1 MTNKHRDKRQ
11 GYFREE
17 WTPRKSK
24 RSLWRERRIEYLQ
37 RRLNAG
43 LARKRRCSCC
53 HGLGY
58 TIEEFPYKEQRAI
71 LDARMEDRRR
81 RRKEEEE

>member
-1 MTNKHRDKRQ
+1 MTKQ
-11 GYFREE
+11 GYFSEE
-17 WTPRKSK
+17 WRPKKSK
-24 RSLWRERRIEYLQ
+24 RSAWRERRQEYLQ

-53 HGLGY
+53 NGTGFI
-58 TIEEFPYKEQRAI
+58 IEELPYKEQRAI
-71 LDARMEDRRR
+71 LDARLEDRRR

>member
-1 MTNKHRDKRQ
+1 MTKQ
-11 GYFREE
+11 GYFKEE
-17 WTPRKSK
+17 WRPRKSK

-58 TIEEFPYKEQRAI
+58 TIEEFPYKEQKEI
-71 LDARMEDRRR
+71 LAKRKERTW
-81 RRKEEEE
+81 KEEEE

>member
-1 MTNKHRDKRQ
+1 MTKQ
-11 GYFREE
+11 GYFKEE
-17 WTPRKSK
+17 WRPRKSK
-24 RSLWRERRIEYLQ
+24 RSAWRERRQGYLQ

-53 HGLGY
+53 NGMGF
-58 TIEEFPYKEQRAI
+58 TIEELPYKEQRAI
-71 LDARMEDRRR
+71 LDARTEDRRR